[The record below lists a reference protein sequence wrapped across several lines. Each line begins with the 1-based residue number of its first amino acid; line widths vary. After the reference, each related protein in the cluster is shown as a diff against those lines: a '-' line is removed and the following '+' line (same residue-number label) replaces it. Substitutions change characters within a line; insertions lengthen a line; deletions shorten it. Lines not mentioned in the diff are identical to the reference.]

1 MARWGSQITVHSVR
15 RLLGV
20 FSSKAAANDAYKA
33 AEAEAAAAAQKEV
46 EQEEPLRASK
56 AGDRETEEAA
66 AEEWADGGRLC
77 MWMVAFG
84 R

>member
-1 MARWGSQITVHSVR
+1 MHSVR
-15 RLLGV
+15 RHLGV

-33 AEAEAAAAAQKEV
+33 AEAEAEADAAAAAAEAA
-46 EQEEPLRASK
+46 EEEEEEEEEPLRPSK
-56 AGDRETEEAA
+56 AGDREAAAEA
-66 AEEWADGGRLC
+66 AEEWADGGRVC

>member
-1 MARWGSQITVHSVR
+1 MHSVR

-33 AEAEAAAAAQKEV
+33 AEAEAAAAAAQEEE

-66 AEEWADGGRLC
+66 GEEWADGGRLC